1 MSWHC
6 SCGYVAGDYDVVC
19 SKCGSGRPRVV
30 VADVGGTVATTATAD
45 LSSSGS
51 KTGERYRDAYRVAC
65 ALVGIGTTLKGVGI
79 IGAIIITLIA
89 AMASQAV
96 ASAAVGLLAG
106 LVFGGIWFGLF
117 FVLGI
122 LVSAQGQILRATL
135 DTAVNTSP
143 FLTNEDKAR
152 VIDLT

>member
-1 MSWHC
+1 MQGEGDFVWMQR
-6 SCGYVAGDYDVVC
+6 APDYD
-19 SKCGSGRPRVV
+19 
-30 VADVGGTVATTATAD
+30 
-45 LSSSGS
+45 
-51 KTGERYRDAYRVAC
+51 
-65 ALVGIGTTLKGVGI
+65 ALELDGI
-79 IGAIIITLIA
+79 IGAIIIALIA
-89 AMASQAV
+89 VMASQAA
-96 ASAAVGLLAG
+96 ASAAVGLLGG

-143 FLTNEDKAR
+143 FLTNEDKAC

>member
-79 IGAIIITLIA
+79 IGAIIITLIR
-89 AMASQAV
+89 SEEHTSELQ
-96 ASAAVGLLAG
+96 S
-106 LVFGGIWFGLF
+106 
-117 FVLGI
+117 
-122 LVSAQGQILRATL
+122 LRH
-135 DTAVNTSP
+135 
-143 FLTNEDKAR
+143 
-152 VIDLT
+152 